1 MVSTQELAVLIISGM
16 LFTFF
21 LGFGIILFAQKNR
34 KIQELSDQLLQEEK
48 AKNEVEKLQVALE
61 TQETERGHIARML
74 HDDVG
79 AILSLAQ
86 KNILFIQKQAK
97 AGVFEHNSIEV
108 ARDLIQ
114 ESINQLRQINKGLIP
129 HYLLKFGLVKALERM
144 GTQKTAG
151 FIQSFNFETQIPHN
165 LIVSEQIMTQFFY
178 VTSELITN
186 LLKHSF
192 PTIISMALK
201 LEGNQLLLIIKHDGI
216 ALSQRDYVALSK
228 ESENLGLENI
238 RYRLNLINGELTFKR
253 NATQG
258 EITIAVSIENV
269 NS

>member
-34 KIQELSDQLLQEEK
+34 KIQALSDQLLQEEK
-48 AKNEVEKLQVALE
+48 AKNEIEKLQVALE

-74 HDDVG
+74 HDEVG
-79 AILSLAQ
+79 AILSIAQ
-86 KNILFIQKQAK
+86 KNVLIIQKQAK
-97 AGVFEHNSIEV
+97 AGVFEHKTIEMT
-108 ARDLIQ
+108 RDFIQ

-151 FIQSFNFETQIPHN
+151 CIQSFNFDAQIPDD
-165 LIVSEQIMTQFFY
+165 LIISDQIMTQCFY

-186 LLKHSF
+186 LVKHSF
-192 PTIISMALK
+192 PTTIGMTLK
-201 LEGNQLLLIIKHDGI
+201 LEGNQLVLILKHDGI
-216 ALSQRDYVALSK
+216 ALSQRDYIALSK

-238 RYRLNLINGELTFKR
+238 RYRLNLINGDLTFQR
-253 NATQG
+253 NTTQG
-258 EITIAVSIENV
+258 EIKFAVAIENV
-269 NS
+269 TS